1 MANNNI
7 VLASQ
12 SLLDFELPVG
22 ETVTLAVV
30 RIAGNLTNTVY
41 YSVTERVG

>member
-7 VLASQ
+7 VSASQ

-22 ETVTLAVV
+22 ETVIIIVLLS
-30 RIAGNLTNTVY
+30 G
-41 YSVTERVG
+41 